1 MSKKNDEI
9 RKENDEMEKE
19 NGEIILT
26 DTAEQQIKAAEKPD
40 KQEEQAAPEQSF
52 TEALREQIH

>member
-26 DTAEQQIKAAEKPD
+26 DTAEQVFRLISAAKGE
-40 KQEEQAAPEQSF
+40 
-52 TEALREQIH
+52 